1 MIDFLLSAVP
11 ILLILALMIG
21 LRWKSTRAGV
31 TGWIAAVLIAALQF
45 GAGAQLL
52 FWAQVRAFFLALPVL
67 YIIWGALLFYRVTEA
82 AGVIEAM
89 ATLLTR
95 ISPHR
100 AFHVLLLAW
109 GFASFLQSVGG
120 YGVPVAVVA
129 PLLVGMGFP
138 PLASFVMTSLGHT
151 WAISFGSL
159 GASFQALRNVT
170 DISSEVSISIELAF
184 WSTVLLGILC
194 LIMGVAALWVAGGK
208 TALKQGLAPMLVMG
222 VVMAGIQWL
231 AATRGMFNTAAMLG
245 ALAGLLVGVLWAI
258 AQKRPTFPNGPG
270 IYLRKALLPYG
281 LLLLLIFSADKI
293 PPLKTLLNT
302 ITLQVSIPAVSTT
315 RGWMVSA
322 DETPRIALFG
332 HIGALLIYATLLTW
346 WQGRRSGQIT
356 AAQSPHILRKVA
368 HSGFSSTIGILS
380 MVALSTTMDNGGM
393 ITVLAEGIAHAAGG
407 LFPLVAPFI
416 GALGAFVTG
425 SNTNANAL
433 FGALQRDIAQTL
445 GYAVP
450 VILAAQNAGGA
461 LGSTFA
467 PAKVVVGCSTVGLE
481 AQEGE
486 AMRALLRYDLIAL
499 GLIAGLTLALAQ
511 FR

>member
-1 MIDFLLSAVP
+1 MVDFLLSAVP
-11 ILLILALMIG
+11 ILLILVLMIG
-21 LRWKSTRAGV
+21 FRWKSARAGI

-45 GAGAQLL
+45 SAGAQLL
-52 FWAQVRAFFLALPVL
+52 FWAQVRALFLALSVL

-89 ATLLTR
+89 GALLTR

-138 PLASFVMTSLGHT
+138 PLASFVMASLGHT
-151 WAISFGSL
+151 WSISFGSL
-159 GASFQALRNVT
+159 GASFEALRGVT
-170 DISSEVSISIELAF
+170 EVPSIELAF
-184 WSTVLLGILC
+184 WSAVLLGILC

-222 VVMAGIQWL
+222 VVMAGVQWL
-231 AATRGMFNTAAMLG
+231 AATREMFNTAAMLG

-281 LLLLLIFSADKI
+281 LLLLLIFSANQI
-293 PPLKTLLNT
+293 PLLKTLLNSVVLT
-302 ITLQVSIPAVSTT
+302 VTVPTVSTA
-315 RGWMVSA
+315 RGWTVCAGKTQS
-322 DETPRIALFG
+322 ISLFG
-332 HIGALLIYATLLTW
+332 HTGAFLIYATLLTW

-368 HSGFSSTIGILS
+368 HSGFSSTIGILF
-380 MVALSTTMDNGGM
+380 MVALSTTMDNAGM

-425 SNTNANAL
+425 SNTNANVL

-445 GYAVP
+445 GYAAP

>member
-1 MIDFLLSAVP
+1 MVDFLLSAVP
-11 ILLILALMIG
+11 ILLILVLMIG
-21 LRWKSTRAGV
+21 FRWKSARAGI

-45 GAGAQLL
+45 SAGAQLL
-52 FWAQVRAFFLALPVL
+52 FWAQVRALFLALSVL

-89 ATLLTR
+89 GALLTR

-138 PLASFVMTSLGHT
+138 PLASFVMASLGHT
-151 WAISFGSL
+151 WSISFGSL
-159 GASFQALRNVT
+159 GASFEALRGVT
-170 DISSEVSISIELAF
+170 EVPSIELAF
-184 WSTVLLGILC
+184 WSAVLLGILC

-222 VVMAGIQWL
+222 VVMAGVQWL
-231 AATRGMFNTAAMLG
+231 AATREMFNTAAMLG

-281 LLLLLIFSADKI
+281 LLLLLIFSANQI
-293 PPLKTLLNT
+293 PLLKTLLNSVVLT
-302 ITLQVSIPAVSTT
+302 VTVPTVSTA
-315 RGWMVSA
+315 RGWTVCAGKTQS
-322 DETPRIALFG
+322 ISLFG
-332 HIGALLIYATLLTW
+332 HTGAFLIYATLLTW
-346 WQGRRSGQIT
+346 WQGLRSGQIT

-368 HSGFSSTIGILS
+368 HSGFSSTIGILF
-380 MVALSTTMDNGGM
+380 MVALSTTMDNAGM

-425 SNTNANAL
+425 SNTNANVL